1 MLAVAFIGT
10 PSVWLHASRQKSA
23 ESTINLTTD
32 EGWMI
37 NIVPPAYQRTISV

>member
-10 PSVWLHASRQKSA
+10 PSVWLHASRQKSV

-32 EGWMI
+32 EGWLI
-37 NIVPPAYQRTISV
+37 NIAPSAYQRTVLV